1 MAEIGSKLKS
11 TFDLENSLLIKAAI
25 FNLGEK
31 GNRLLITA
39 HHLVVD
45 GVSWRILL
53 EDLATILDMKR
64 HLLKISLPPKTS
76 SYQKWTNHVKEYA
89 AKLQM
94 EKECYWTKWLA
105 NVDTQIIVGTTNS
118 QVPMKQT
125 ATVNKK
131 VSREVTE
138 QWLLHTNTAYQTE
151 PVDLLIISLSMAM
164 QHMSGNQSIL
174 LEMEGHGREEMDDE
188 LDVSRTVGWF
198 TSIFPVL
205 LTLPESG
212 LTEQI
217 KTMKEQ
223 LRQIPNK
230 GFDYLLKRYMSKQLL
245 PEKAEQ
251 QMIRFNYLGDFD
263 NLEVPGMFTLSEE
276 STGHD
281 FGPLN
286 HFNVLL
292 DVSVMIIKSQI
303 RMSVT
308 YGSSQFSEKW
318 ISRFMDEWC
327 NKLAEIVDHC
337 VNKKNIEYT
346 PSDFDTV
353 ELDQEDLDLLLMD

>member
-1 MAEIGSKLKS
+1 
-11 TFDLENSLLIKAAI
+11 
-25 FNLGEK
+25 
-31 GNRLLITA
+31 
-39 HHLVVD
+39 
-45 GVSWRILL
+45 
-53 EDLATILDMKR
+53 
-64 HLLKISLPPKTS
+64 
-76 SYQKWTNHVKEYA
+76 
-89 AKLQM
+89 
-94 EKECYWTKWLA
+94 
-105 NVDTQIIVGTTNS
+105 
-118 QVPMKQT
+118 
-125 ATVNKK
+125 
-131 VSREVTE
+131 
-138 QWLLHTNTAYQTE
+138 
-151 PVDLLIISLSMAM
+151 
-164 QHMSGNQSIL
+164 
-174 LEMEGHGREEMDDE
+174 
-188 LDVSRTVGWF
+188 
-198 TSIFPVL
+198 
-205 LTLPESG
+205 
-212 LTEQI
+212 
-217 KTMKEQ
+217 
-223 LRQIPNK
+223 
-230 GFDYLLKRYMSKQLL
+230 MSKQLL

-327 NKLAEIVDHC
+327 NKLTEIVDHC